1 MPTRVR
7 YQQWTRQ
14 PQFAAPLN
22 TGSRLATGLSC
33 AFVFHPAF
41 GLRDIVSGLQASFVG
56 AARYVAAAGGMG
68 AGNFASTSDYVALP
82 DLSGVLGPNYT
93 VAWACQNGNTN
104 NQGFGDLSTDTS
116 TEHYPFGSD
125 LYVTGAS
132 GSRPL
137 TALSDTSVLL
147 RPHATVVAS
156 STPGSGNNSQLFLAG
171 RKVGSSVPVGTSNSW
186 NPSATLG
193 AGGGFVYSGT
203 FFGFWAWRRQLTDA
217 EAASVSANPWQL
229 FAPRRLL
236 VPVAAGGATQVSVSD
251 SGAGTDTVSATGTT
265 ARTDSG
271 AGTDTVS
278 TTGST
283 ARTDSGVGT
292 DSVSTS
298 RAASLSDSG
307 TGTDAVSTTGTAS
320 ISDSGTGTDAI
331 SVDTGSTPI
340 SVSDSGTGTDTVS
353 AVVSL
358 SADDSGAGTDTVA
371 AAVALSA
378 SDSGIGTDDISV
390 SVGDTP
396 VSLSDSGAGT
406 DTVSA
411 AVDLGAEDSGA
422 GTDVVGFVVKEIGF
436 SDSGSGSDDIIVG
449 KVGGSDAVGGGI
461 APKRRQRWVLEHR
474 GAIYEFET
482 QNEMREAGAQLLLL
496 EERQAQQQ
504 AARAQKR
511 RSKPQKRAQEVVS
524 SLEDVA
530 IEVGATEAVSLATA
544 QEMAALQGLIDAFNA
559 AYNSRQWAQVMDVFQ
574 QARERDEEDCLLLLS
589 EFA

>member
-1 MPTRVR
+1 MAARRLFDGAQAELGLLPVVA
-7 YQQWTRQ
+7 
-14 PQFAAPLN
+14 PQGPRLYAVIYPSALSAPSAAQVKSGQDSGSAAATWAGSTAAP
-22 TGSRLATGLSC
+22 TASGVFDWPSAATGL
-33 AFVFHPAF
+33 
-41 GLRDIVSGLQASFVG
+41 
-56 AARYVAAAGGMG
+56 AGGTSYRVAIVWSNG
-68 AGNFASTSDYVALP
+68 TSDSNVAVS
-82 DLSGVLGPNYT
+82 D
-93 VAWACQNGNTN
+93 A
-104 NQGFGDLSTDTS
+104 FST
-116 TEHYPFGSD
+116 
-125 LYVTGAS
+125 
-132 GSRPL
+132 
-137 TALSDTSVLL
+137 
-147 RPHATVVAS
+147 
-156 STPGSGNNSQLFLAG
+156 Q
-171 RKVGSSVPVGTSNSW
+171 
-186 NPSATLG
+186 
-193 AGGGFVYSGT
+193 AGGT
-203 FFGFWAWRRQLTDA
+203 TD
-217 EAASVSANPWQL
+217 VSL
-229 FAPRRLL
+229 
-236 VPVAAGGATQVSVSD
+236 SD
-251 SGAGTDTVSATGTT
+251 SGAGTDTVSTTGTT

-283 ARTDSGVGT
+283 ALSDLGAGT

-378 SDSGIGTDDISV
+378 SDNGTGTDDISV

-559 AYNSRQWAQVMDVFQ
+559 AYNSRQWVQVMDVFQ